1 MSELVLDVERQYQG
15 GNVLTI
21 TFTDRIYVNLLIITL
36 QLYDGKR
43 HFDIKHKH

>member
-36 QLYDGKR
+36 LSCMMAK
-43 HFDIKHKH
+43 DILI